1 MATTNS
7 IIEGF
12 QKLGFRIDADTIG
25 ALLKDGTKRQLS
37 PVQLC
42 EGLIA
47 AETRERDNRN
57 LASRTRGATLGT
69 FKSIDQFDWN
79 WPRSIEHALYEQLS
93 TLDFIKKKENLLLR
107 GPSGVGKTSLA
118 KNLGMQALSQGY
130 TVRFTTLAAALA
142 DLLKQ
147 ESLPALE
154 RRMKRYTAPSL
165 WICDEIGYLPCDNRS
180 ADMLYNIIAR
190 RHENAATIITT
201 NIPFKKWNTIF
212 PGAACV
218 SALVDRFVQH
228 CHVMDIDADS
238 WREKEA
244 REFGAKPR
252 SKASPAKRKTA
263 KKTKPRR

>member
-1 MATTNS
+1 MATTKS
-7 IIEGF
+7 IVEGF
-12 QKLGFRIDADTIG
+12 HTLGFRIDADTIN
-25 ALLKDGTKRQLS
+25 ALLKDGTKRKLS

-42 EGLIA
+42 ERIIA
-47 AETRERDNRN
+47 AEARERDTRN
-57 LASRTRGATLGT
+57 LKRRSRAATLGN

-79 WPRSIEHALYEQLS
+79 WPRKIDRALYEQLS
-93 TLDFIKKKENLLLR
+93 TLDFINKKQNLLLR
-107 GPSGVGKTSLA
+107 GPSGVGKSSLA
-118 KNLGMQALSQGY
+118 KNLGLQALNRGY
-130 TVRFTTLAAALA
+130 TVRFTTLASALA

-190 RHENAATIITT
+190 RHENTATIITT

-228 CHVMDIDADS
+228 CHVIDIDADS
-238 WREKEA
+238 WREKQA
-244 REFGAKPR
+244 REFSAKAK
-252 SKASPAKRKTA
+252 SKRK
-263 KKTKPRR
+263 

>member
-1 MATTNS
+1 MATMTMSS

-12 QKLGFRIDADTIG
+12 QKLGFRIDADTID
-25 ALLKDGTKRQLS
+25 ALLKDATKRRLS
-37 PVQLC
+37 AAQLC
-42 EGLIA
+42 ERIIA
-47 AETRERDNRN
+47 AETRERDTRN
-57 LASRTRGATLGT
+57 LQSRGRAATLGT

-79 WPRSIEHALYEQLS
+79 WPRSINRPLYEQLS
-93 TLDFIKKKENLLLR
+93 TLDFIKRKENILLR
-107 GPSGVGKTSLA
+107 GQSGIGKTSLA
-118 KNLGMQALSQGY
+118 KHLGLEALNKGY
-130 TVRFTTLAAALA
+130 TVRYTTLASALA

-165 WICDEIGYLPCDNRS
+165 WICDEIGYLPCDSRS

-190 RHENAATIITT
+190 RHENTATIITT
-201 NIPFKKWNTIF
+201 NLGFKKWNTIF

-218 SALVDRFVQH
+218 SALVDRFVHH

-244 REFGAKPR
+244 SEFG
-252 SKASPAKRKTA
+252 SKGTKKQ
-263 KKTKPRR
+263 KGKTKPQPKKRKR